1 MALYVRVGP
10 TRSAQWAHCLRAAL
24 PEMPVIMWDEPFD
37 PTAIR
42 YAAVWRPEPGELS
55 ALRNLECIISIGA
68 GVDHL
73 MADNILPRGVP
84 VLRLVSNDLRER
96 MCGYVCLQ
104 VLRYHRQCDAFDI
117 AQNAGEWLALSQPPA
132 HECTVGLMGL
142 GNMGAYCASRLAEL
156 GFAVTGWARSQ
167 KRLKGVTCFAGLEQ
181 LPAFLARTEIVVCML
196 PLTPETQNILNAR
209 TFSHLPM
216 GAYVINVGRGEH
228 VVDEDLLAA
237 LDSGRLS
244 GACLDVFRNEPLS
257 GAHPFW
263 AHNKIRVTP
272 HTAGLIEPT
281 HGSVAIAQALASFR
295 AGGRAQNAVDV
306 ERGY

>member
-10 TRSAQWAHCLRAAL
+10 TRAAQWARSLRAAL
-24 PEMPVIMWDEPFD
+24 PEMPVIMWHESCD
-37 PTAIR
+37 PQQIR

-55 ALRNLECIISIGA
+55 AFRNLECIISIGA

-73 MADNILPRGVP
+73 MTDNILPRSVP

-104 VLRYHRQCDAFDI
+104 VLRYHRQCDAIDV
-117 AQNAGEWLALSQPPA
+117 AQNAGEWLVLSQPPPR
-132 HECTVGLMGL
+132 ECTVGLMGL
-142 GNMGAYCASRLAEL
+142 GNMGAHCADRLVQL
-156 GFAVTGWARSQ
+156 GFAVTGWARSH
-167 KRLKGVTCFAGLEQ
+167 KRLQGVTCFAGPEQ
-181 LPAFLARTEIVVCML
+181 LPAFLARTNIVVCML
-196 PLTPETQNILNAR
+196 PLTPETQNILDTR
-209 TFSHLPM
+209 TLSQLPM

-257 GAHPFW
+257 DAHPFW
-263 AHNKIRVTP
+263 THDKVRVTP

-281 HGSVAIAQALASFR
+281 HGSVAIAQALANFR
-295 AGGRAQNAVDV
+295 AGAGEQNTVDL